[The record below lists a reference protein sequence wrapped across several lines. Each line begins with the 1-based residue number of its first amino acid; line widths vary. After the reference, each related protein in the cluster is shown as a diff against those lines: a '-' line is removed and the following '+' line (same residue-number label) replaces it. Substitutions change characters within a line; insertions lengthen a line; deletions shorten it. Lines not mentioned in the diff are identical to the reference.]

1 MTTETKTK
9 QICTLTITIDGTKY
23 AYEAHSFTR
32 CAEILA
38 GQLKV
43 LDTGEVDQYGQTIY
57 SHRIE
62 DFTVH
67 YFADAE

>member
-1 MTTETKTK
+1 MTTQTKTK
-9 QICTLTITIDGTKY
+9 EICTLTITIDGTKY

-38 GQLKV
+38 SQLKV
-43 LDTGEVDQYGQTIY
+43 LDTGKVDDYGRPIY
-57 SHRIE
+57 SHQIE